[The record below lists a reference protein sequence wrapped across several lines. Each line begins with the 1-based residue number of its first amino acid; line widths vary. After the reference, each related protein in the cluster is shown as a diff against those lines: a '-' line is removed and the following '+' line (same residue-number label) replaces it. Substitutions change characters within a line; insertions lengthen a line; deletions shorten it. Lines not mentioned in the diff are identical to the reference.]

1 MRTLLM
7 AALIPA
13 AGSAL
18 LLSTARTPAV
28 LRATTTM
35 MNVESWYD
43 QGSRLSV
50 DQGSQ
55 LVVESWYDNGMRI
68 NLPAGISASA
78 AAASPQLV
86 KKALAYEADIAEMQA
101 RMDAFPKKEGTMV
114 VILRDKLKLAEI
126 MLATT
131 IESARD
137 AAPDPDRRREAYY
150 CTDEGCWVAEQYLCD
165 ETGCWITGEAPV
177 GRTFNADKAP
187 KELGSRA
194 PSAPEKTIVQE
205 GIFAPA
211 VKLTVQVMGR
221 KELNAFRAS
230 VIAEHTKVISKF
242 VDTSESAFGQIA
254 LKSLFE
260 AADKDDNGTL
270 DKEEVK
276 EALHAMGFKFIQ
288 DKQINTI
295 FKKADQDNNDVIDFE
310 EFVKETPKTLRVS
323 LVKLAKQNGHDL
335 GFLA

>member
-1 MRTLLM
+1 M
-7 AALIPA
+7 
-13 AGSAL
+13 G
-18 LLSTARTPAV
+18 
-28 LRATTTM
+28 
-35 MNVESWYD
+35 
-43 QGSRLSV
+43 
-50 DQGSQ
+50 
-55 LVVESWYDNGMRI
+55 
-68 NLPAGISASA
+68 
-78 AAASPQLV
+78 
-86 KKALAYEADIAEMQA
+86 
-101 RMDAFPKKEGTMV
+101 
-114 VILRDKLKLAEI
+114 
-126 MLATT
+126 
-131 IESARD
+131 
-137 AAPDPDRRREAYY
+137 
-150 CTDEGCWVAEQYLCD
+150 
-165 ETGCWITGEAPV
+165 
-177 GRTFNADKAP
+177 AP

-310 EFVKETPKTLRVS
+310 ELSRRRPRRCGYLSSSSPSRMGTTSVSSPRVWRKNQAWAWSTHGSIGESASHGAGEAQSQDLRC
-323 LVKLAKQNGHDL
+323 
-335 GFLA
+335 